1 MSDPKP
7 TAARGK
13 GRPLARERAVQAL
26 YQREITGQTV
36 ADIHLQFLED
46 REMKGLD
53 LPYFQRLIRGTDKHQ
68 DSLDS
73 LYSPHLDR
81 AVASLDII
89 ERVILRLACY
99 ELVHE
104 PSVPYRVVIN
114 EGVELAKRFGG
125 EQGHKYVNAV
135 LDKAAKT
142 ARAATN

>member
-1 MSDPKP
+1 MSDQKPAPK
-7 TAARGK
+7 GK
-13 GRPLARERAVQAL
+13 GRHLARERAIQAL

-36 ADIHLQFLED
+36 ADIHAQFLED

-53 LPYFQRLIRGTDKHQ
+53 VPYFQRLIRGADRHQ
-68 DSLDS
+68 GALDD

-89 ERVILRLACY
+89 ERVILRMACY

-104 PSVPYRVVIN
+104 AGVPYRVVIN

-135 LDKAAKT
+135 LDKTAKV
-142 ARAATN
+142 ARAITS

>member
-1 MSDPKP
+1 MSDQKPAPK
-7 TAARGK
+7 GK
-13 GRPLARERAVQAL
+13 GRHLARERAIQAL

-36 ADIHLQFLED
+36 ADIHAQFLED

-53 LPYFQRLIRGTDKHQ
+53 VPYFQRLIRGADKHRNE
-68 DSLDS
+68 LDS
-73 LYSPHLDR
+73 LYSPYLDR

-89 ERVILRLACY
+89 ERVILRMACY

-104 PSVPYRVVIN
+104 AGVPYRVVIN

-135 LDKAAKT
+135 LDKTAKV
-142 ARAATN
+142 ARAITS